1 MTHQNIEVSRGRG
14 SGEGEDALLG
24 PQDRFHFC
32 NPPVSD
38 TDSTTARM
46 GLEPRNRGTKNQER
60 EAERD
65 QGKTKTKRPREREE
79 PRPWRETEAQEW
91 VGTGSWGQRFRK

>member
-1 MTHQNIEVSRGRG
+1 MHSWVCRTG
-14 SGEGEDALLG
+14 SISAT
-24 PQDRFHFC
+24 QT
-32 NPPVSD
+32 PVSD

-46 GLEPRNRGTKNQER
+46 GLEPRNRGTKNQEW

-65 QGKTKTKRPREREE
+65 QGKTKTKRPRDREE

-91 VGTGSWGQRFRK
+91 VGRGSCGQRFRKCETETQREGEA